1 MDINSGCPKDLLP
14 QIGYGVTI
22 ANLTI
27 KDTPAHPTGYQYLWS
42 VIGHPTI
49 QAAVTHPGNFMV
61 VDWYAL
67 FQLDSKKSLWKSIK
81 YANPP
86 LYTSAVM
93 LTKVIA
99 YNELKE

>member
-1 MDINSGCPKDLLP
+1 
-14 QIGYGVTI
+14 
-22 ANLTI
+22 
-27 KDTPAHPTGYQYLWS
+27 
-42 VIGHPTI
+42 
-49 QAAVTHPGNFMV
+49 MV

-99 YNELKE
+99 YRNLTIKLQLKDLK